1 MNCTSAM
8 ECPALPNSKAGHL
21 GHLLLNSMVH
31 SGFLDAGF
39 SSHDDYDE
47 DDDDNNPSG
56 SQDRSS
62 RQAWS

>member
-1 MNCTSAM
+1 M

-39 SSHDDYDE
+39 SSHVDDY
-47 DDDDNNPSG
+47 DDDNNPSG
-56 SQDRSS
+56 SQGRSS